1 MSSGTTLNPFFDV
14 GYRVVAIALC
24 FYCGRQLWYGLV
36 ERKIT
41 SFDGHTDVLDWLLD
55 WSKSQVFHR
64 DTAPVRYW
72 ITMGMQTFVMV
83 ACFIGAVIG
92 WWQPNT

>member
-1 MSSGTTLNPFFDV
+1 MLLWSGGPVPPALDL

-24 FYCGRQLWYGLV
+24 FSCGRAVWYGLV

-41 SFDGHTDVLDWLLD
+41 FFNTDLLD
-55 WSKSQVFHR
+55 WWSPSRQVFHR

-72 ITMGMQTFVMV
+72 MQIGMQTGASVL
-83 ACFIGAVIG
+83 CFFGAIIG